1 MAEQS
6 KTVDAA
12 LTLLAALRDGGDD
25 ATTAR
30 LARRLGLSRTATARL
45 LATLQ
50 AHRLARR
57 TPAGWTLGDGLLDLA
72 RHVAATRA
80 PQPGQAT
87 RARQATHAGQ
97 AAHVSVTEAADTT
110 VSPNGGGPCP
120 TTDGSA
126 RSRPSATPSSE
137 LPTGASTPRR

>member
-80 PQPGQAT
+80 PQ
-87 RARQATHAGQ
+87 
-97 AAHVSVTEAADTT
+97 HVSVTEAADTT